1 MLMELVLI
9 NLIFTPGVGVY
20 ILFIC
25 SPEEGGSRRQK
36 KCGRK
41 IIPQN
46 RLSGKQTRVNTQ
58 YTPLSERQAIP
69 KSEID
74 S

>member
-1 MLMELVLI
+1 MPI
-9 NLIFTPGVGVY
+9 
-20 ILFIC
+20 
-25 SPEEGGSRRQK
+25 K

-69 KSEID
+69 KSEKD
-74 S
+74 SLNQAPDKVR